1 MTTFVPPTAEKDFKL
16 IRHEGTDGDSGEPV
30 VFYYPAAARDLPA
43 GSSGRAGYRY
53 VVDGLAPATAPE
65 GVRVA
70 AVRLVDEN
78 KFPGG
83 TLVSEATVEIR
94 SDVFGLTLDGSISF
108 DELLATPFI
117 TPTAFFILSDKGRP
131 ETMARCCEIMD
142 AAFAAR
148 IAAGRVVP
156 RPDVATEYP
165 PGRGPPG
172 A

>member
-1 MTTFVPPTAEKDFKL
+1 MTTFVPATAEKDFTL
-16 IRHEGTDGDSGEPV
+16 IRHEATDDDSGEPV

-83 TLVSEATVEIR
+83 TLVSEATVEIC